1 MQKVSKH
8 SDFSLVFNK
17 NLMEILPYNGLG
29 LRPDEVGQKCLK
41 LLHLWHYSQNIQ
53 KSPNF
58 FSLQTWRLA
67 ESFEGLNSSLAQST
81 EELCYC

>member
-53 KSPNF
+53 KSP
-58 FSLQTWRLA
+58 
-67 ESFEGLNSSLAQST
+67 
-81 EELCYC
+81 